1 MNSRWTAVAAGLAWI
16 ALSPLLLL
24 MALISKHGSLTEYYV
39 MLIAFGGWSVAG
51 VIAGIGT
58 IVSARWAARLIAIL
72 SWLAA
77 VFFGGAGLLMLGYL
91 IVLSRDRAERAYWL
105 IATAVIIATSVL
117 SRLFVKRRRAPTPAK
132 ERSSTPPSRDGY

>member
-58 IVSARWAARLIAIL
+58 IASARWAPRLIAIL

-91 IVLSRDRAERAYWL
+91 IVLSRDRAERTYWL

-117 SRLFVKRRRAPTPAK
+117 SRLFVMRRRATDT
-132 ERSSTPPSRDGY
+132 R